1 MKTYYI
7 FRHGETFVTK
17 KGGWYWHRL
26 YSAPILEQGKPVI
39 TKMAHYLKDI
49 ESDYNVRSPFLRCQQ
64 TAEIVTDITGKIFE
78 VDRRIREWD
87 FEIPYYF
94 KRRVLNFITEMEKS
108 DKQVILVCT
117 HALVLQV
124 MIQYLTLGNVNMGK
138 LLAAPLP
145 GVLTI
150 IKEKKAEQIDFNLK

>member
-26 YSAPILEQGKPVI
+26 YSAPILEEGRPVI

-49 ESDYNVRSPFLRCQQ
+49 PSDYNVCSPFLRCRQ

-78 VDRRIREWD
+78 IDRRIREWD

-94 KRRVLNFITEMEKS
+94 KKRVINFIEEMEKS
-108 DKQVILVCT
+108 EKNSIIICT
-117 HALVLQV
+117 HAFVIQLLV
-124 MIQYLTLGNVNMGK
+124 QYLTVGK
-138 LLAAPLP
+138 ISLRELLKAPLP

-150 IKEKKAEQIDFNLK
+150 IQDKKLKEINFNF

>member
-17 KGGWYWHRL
+17 KGGWYWHKL
-26 YSAPILEQGKPVI
+26 YSAPILEEGKPVI
-39 TKMAHYLKDI
+39 AKMAKYLKKID
-49 ESDYNVRSPFLRCQQ
+49 SDYHVRSPFLRCQQ
-64 TAEIVTDITGKIFE
+64 TADIVTDMTGKIFE

-87 FEIPYYF
+87 WEIPYYF
-94 KRRVLNFITEMEKS
+94 KKRVLYFLQEMETS

-117 HALVLQV
+117 HAFVIQLLV
-124 MIQYLTLGNVNMGK
+124 QYLTTGK
-138 LLAAPLP
+138 VGWRQLLVAPLP

-150 IKEKKAEQIDFNLK
+150 IKEKQVQIMDFNKL